1 MKKDRVI
8 ERIGITI
15 YNINM
20 FESELGGIKESRRTP
35 TQKDFESLIKEF
47 KERPGE
53 ALEKKIS
60 GASEGSPDLT
70 IYIQPSEK
78 TIPYMGIIVG
88 RGGKTFKYEMG
99 FNTGKDAAIN
109 AVPVLTEISGGKES
123 RPLSTVIG
131 QSLGLNENLAGIIIQ
146 SASNAY
152 EKPIMHTIEVGPSRE
167 DRAEELMGK
176 GYFPRD
182 GIGVMFDKTFKPG
195 GAN

>member
-1 MKKDRVI
+1 M
-8 ERIGITI
+8 T
-15 YNINM
+15 
-20 FESELGGIKESRRTP
+20 ESESGGIKETSRTP
-35 TQKDFESLIKEF
+35 TQKDFESLIKDFQEA
-47 KERPGE
+47 PG
-53 ALEKKIS
+53 KGIKRNT
-60 GASEGSPDLT
+60 GGSEGSLWT
-70 IYIQPSEK
+70 IFIQPSHK
-78 TIPYMGIIVG
+78 TIPYIGVEVEG
-88 RGGKTFKYEMG
+88 GGKTFKYEMS
-99 FNTGKDAAIN
+99 FNTGKGSVIN